1 MPSNGLLEK
10 ASVLLVEEKFY
21 DQNVVALIT
30 HSILDQIRL
39 PGCVLE
45 SFWWANSETLIYNPI
60 SPRFL
65 KKYFKNFKKYF
76 ENFKKI

>member
-1 MPSNGLLEK
+1 MLEN
-10 ASVLLVEEKFY
+10 ASLLLVEEKFY

-45 SFWWANSETLIYNPI
+45 SSWWADSETLIFNPI
-60 SPRFL
+60 SPRFVG
-65 KKYFKNFKKYF
+65 
-76 ENFKKI
+76 ENNEIGCCKVTDYGCRY